1 MKRSNENCNYD
12 TIIFCAAVIM
22 PTMNKDSDWE
32 TIIRQILKV
41 KSPTMSLPIL
51 SCGKTA
57 VKFFS
62 NPR

>member
-1 MKRSNENCNYD
+1 
-12 TIIFCAAVIM
+12 M

-62 NPR
+62 NPRWIILEAIEYKWPFITFEI